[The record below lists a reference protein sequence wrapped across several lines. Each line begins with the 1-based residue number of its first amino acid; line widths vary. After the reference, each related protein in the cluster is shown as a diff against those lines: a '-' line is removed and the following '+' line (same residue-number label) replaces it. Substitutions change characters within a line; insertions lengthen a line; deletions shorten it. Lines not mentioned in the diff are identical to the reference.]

1 MNISQPKSLH
11 HYMQVYKN
19 LISQGELPK
28 AYKGIMKY
36 MRELR
41 VHFHH
46 TYPELT
52 VAGSIYPG
60 NMDYT
65 FFSLSSPKLKKEK
78 LKVLI
83 IFSHATFEF
92 EAWLAG
98 QNKSIQKKYWD
109 LLRQSSWE
117 GIRIPD
123 TIKHTE
129 SILEK
134 SLAKDPNFDKLPAL
148 TQQIEKGIWELI
160 EGVEAFLHT

>member
-1 MNISQPKSLH
+1 
-11 HYMQVYKN
+11 MQVYKN

-65 FFSLSSPKLKKEK
+65 FFSLSTPILKKEK

-83 IFSHATFEF
+83 LFTHASFEF
-92 EAWLAG
+92 DAWLAG

-109 LLRQSSWE
+109 LLRHSSWE
-117 GIRIPD
+117 GTRIPD
-123 TIKHTE
+123 SLQHTE

-134 SLAKDPNFDKLPAL
+134 TLAKDPDFNDLPAL
-148 TQQIEKGIWELI
+148 TQQLEKGTWELI
-160 EGVEAFLHT
+160 KGAEAFLRT